1 MTKLSYSVI
10 FVIYAVISCH
20 VTRIILCHMSRR
32 YINEKAMTREAFI
45 KHVTDELTE
54 GGVIPASPSI
64 TRINQII
71 DKSLAYFYDHD
82 DDSHEYQYLV
92 VSPSAFNTDLFRLK
106 RQIAFPK
113 SVHAVMRFRQ
123 TRQNSFMG
131 NSYLMGGDFRGTNYN
146 LRMAINGDSEAY
158 LTAIASSYFYQQI
171 EKFCISDVQYDYSS
185 ISNMLTVIGVDPKA
199 SCVAHVSV
207 KVPDEAMFEHEL
219 FFRYVCGQCKVSIAS
234 IFGFTDQ
241 KLIAGY
247 KIDHASIKNEGK
259 ELVKDVLQELQDK
272 RTGDFMDFFD

>member
-1 MTKLSYSVI
+1 MSLLSYSVI
-10 FVIYAVISCH
+10 
-20 VTRIILCHMSRR
+20 LCHMFGR

-54 GGVIPASPSI
+54 GGVIPASPNI

-113 SVHAVMRFRQ
+113 NVHAVMRFRQ

-259 ELVKDVLQELQDK
+259 ELVKDVLQELQEK